1 MSIFDAGFIMWG
13 YFLIYVLITVAYY
26 AWMTARNR
34 SERRRQDNVKTEGGK
49 S

>member
-26 AWMTARNR
+26 GWMTARNR
-34 SERRRQDNVKTEGGK
+34 NERRGQDNVKTEGGK